1 MSTVA
6 PTGGQTALG
15 TPPVA
20 TPSAVVIEASETAQA
35 AVVGNI
41 VTGTVIGRDARGAV
55 QLRTQ
60 NGVIVLHSNAR
71 LPPGATVTLQVQAV
85 GAQLQAILLQVI
97 GSSGRP
103 LTVGVDPAFPHAPAV
118 ATPAAVGAQ
127 PAMVTVAE
135 GATVTAIVL
144 GPTRPA
150 PPPAGAPQPPLSA
163 APAPASLGAL
173 PAGVAPPAPSAVP
186 LPAVPPAATS
196 APGAPELAA
205 APAPGSAPPL
215 QAQPAPAAMTAPAV
229 PGASVP
235 APDTLPTA
243 VPPVAAPAPA
253 AQATP
258 GAAAPLATTT
268 PTAPPAA
275 LPPPAPRSAAVP
287 VGTAATSIAATV
299 VPPAFSGTERM
310 PSAAR
315 GAPPG
320 AAAAGSALAAAVI
333 QSGSA
338 PPAASLAYAATQAAT
353 NHLQPAARGATSSQ
367 PPVDALH
374 LAAPVRGGLSVP
386 LPPGSA
392 LEVRVVVTAEL
403 ARQPT
408 PPGHTPLP
416 ATIVGRT
423 PTGQGIVDTPAGRLA
438 VPLPPEFAAAPV
450 GMRLTLDVV
459 AWRAAVAVSAPA
471 TSRAIETAAARPVID
486 AVDAIARVTHGRVDP
501 QEALPRPGPRLAQ
514 QLADMA
520 AALVTGDVAEW
531 LGKPAVEALER
542 RGQGELVRR
551 LEHDLYD
558 AARAAPQT
566 PDWRSLILPFVVG
579 DTLRPLRLYVRQRH
593 ERTRDKLQGTRF
605 VVECDHDEHGALQ
618 LDGLVHGK
626 RIDLILRSHAQLAD
640 AMRGDLTALFGDA
653 CGVMGYAGT
662 IEFQATPEFPAMPR
676 AEPTTQHV
684 GVLA

>member
-1 MSTVA
+1 MSTIA

-41 VTGTVIGRDARGAV
+41 VTGTVIGRDSRGAV

-60 NGVIVLHSNAR
+60 NGMIVLHTNAR

-103 LTVGVDPAFPHAPAV
+103 LTVGVDPAFPHAPALAIP
-118 ATPAAVGAQ
+118 ATVGAQ

-150 PPPAGAPQPPLSA
+150 FAPAGAPQPPLSA
-163 APAPASLGAL
+163 APARASQDTL

-186 LPAVPPAATS
+186 FPAVPPAAS
-196 APGAPELAA
+196 AAPRAPELAA
-205 APAPGSAPPL
+205 APASGSPPPL
-215 QAQPAPAAMTAPAV
+215 PAQPVPAAMAAPVAGASAPAV
-229 PGASVP
+229 PPVVVP
-235 APDTLPTA
+235 APT
-243 VPPVAAPAPA
+243 V
-253 AQATP
+253 QATP

-268 PTAPPAA
+268 PETPTAPPAA
-275 LPPPAPRSAAVP
+275 ALPAPPKNAAGP

-299 VPPAFSGTERM
+299 VPPALSGTDRI
-310 PSAAR
+310 PGAAR
-315 GAPPG
+315 GAPPRAT
-320 AAAAGSALAAAVI
+320 AARNALVAAVT

-353 NHLQPAARGATSSQ
+353 NHLQPAARGATAPQ
-367 PPVDALH
+367 PAVDALH
-374 LAAPVRGGLSVP
+374 PAAPVRGALSAP

-403 ARQPT
+403 ASQPT

-416 ATIVGRT
+416 ATIVGRM

-450 GMRLTLDVV
+450 GTRLALDVV

-471 TSRAIETAAARPVID
+471 TSRAIETAALRPVFD

-640 AMRGDLTALFGDA
+640 GMRGDLAALFGDA

-676 AEPTTQHV
+676 AEPPTQHV
-684 GVLA
+684 GVVA